1 MNLSVLN
8 EITGS
13 SQSCRCALMSWKD
26 ISLDHCT
33 NAQAYKN
40 TVIVGCCRIV
50 VNALEGCITKRSR
63 NVHLKQ
69 SWTNKAVF
77 SWNQKKISQNLQPL
91 NEMGWILPS
100 ETIPSYSEIY
110 CCTYIKEI
118 SKINQEECSH
128 ETLWREVS
136 ISKKEFMI
144 TFDKEKINLLSFI
157 VAWWSF
163 LA

>member
-1 MNLSVLN
+1 MNLLVLN
-8 EITGS
+8 GITGS
-13 SQSCRCALMSWKD
+13 SQSYRCALMSWKD

-50 VNALEGCITKRSR
+50 VNALEDCITKRSR

-110 CCTYIKEI
+110 CHTYIKEI

-136 ISKKEFMI
+136 IQKK
-144 TFDKEKINLLSFI
+144 NLWLHLTTTKLI
-157 VAWWSF
+157 C
-163 LA
+163 